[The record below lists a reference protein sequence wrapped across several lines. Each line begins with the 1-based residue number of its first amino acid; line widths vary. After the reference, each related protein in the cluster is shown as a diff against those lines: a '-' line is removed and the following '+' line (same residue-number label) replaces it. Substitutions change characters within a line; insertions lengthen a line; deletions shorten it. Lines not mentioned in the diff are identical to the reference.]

1 MARTGFFDKSQ
12 QIYLPKDTLT
22 WDDLASAPYTG
33 GWDSWTGW
41 YQNLSG
47 STEVEFTTDIID
59 FGSSATV
66 LPLATV
72 FVARDGGGDPSLSTD
87 YPTILIE
94 GSDVSD
100 LSSGVS
106 SITLTK
112 DTSPNYTS
120 IGKHRYYRFTFT
132 INSGTNSTPQ
142 GFTGFNINLDTTG
155 ITEVIENFDTSTVDD
170 GSSVDR
176 TISTR
181 NTYSAIKYVG
191 ITPVSTITDTV
202 VSGVSGGTALYVA
215 DGYVATGYTVGSVG
229 TVSTSTITT
238 VPLSQFV
245 SSTTNSITVRLFKP
259 NTGVEIDATVDI
271 LVRGLGSA
279 SIDSNGNLV
288 RT

>member
-1 MARTGFFDKSQ
+1 MARTGFFDQSQ
-12 QIYLPKDTLT
+12 QIYLPKDNLT
-22 WDDLASAPYTG
+22 WDDLGSAPYTA

-41 YQNLSG
+41 YQELSAA
-47 STEVEFTTDIID
+47 TEVEFTTDIID
-59 FGSSATV
+59 FGASATV

-72 FVARDGGGDPSLSTD
+72 FVARDGGGDTSLSTD

-112 DTSPNYTS
+112 DTSPNYVS
-120 IGKHRYYRFTFT
+120 IGQKRYYRFTFT
-132 INSGTNSTPQ
+132 INSGTNTTPQ
-142 GFTGFNINLDTTG
+142 GFTGFNINLDTKG
-155 ITEVIENFDTSTVDD
+155 IEEVIENFDTSTVDD

-181 NTYSAIKYVG
+181 QTYSAINYVG
-191 ITPVSTITDTV
+191 ITPLSTITDTV

-245 SSTTNSITVRLFKP
+245 GSTNNTITLRLFKP
-259 NTGVEIDATVDI
+259 NTGVEIDATIDI
-271 LVRGLGSA
+271 LVKGLGSA